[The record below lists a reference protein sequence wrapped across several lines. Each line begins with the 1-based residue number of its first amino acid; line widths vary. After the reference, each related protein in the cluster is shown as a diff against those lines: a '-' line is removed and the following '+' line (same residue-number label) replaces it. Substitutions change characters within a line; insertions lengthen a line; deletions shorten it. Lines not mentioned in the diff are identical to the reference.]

1 MSSNADITPLILD
14 VWAFF
19 DALSDL
25 KRAQEKVDTL
35 KTSDGQVHKVE
46 AVFDDGAGRKAGL
59 QKTEKGYKIVS
70 DCAGLTPVQKKKQ
83 DQSIQQIVQRYA
95 YKKVVAQLQKE
106 GYSVAEEQKQG
117 DGSIKVVA
125 RKWSA

>member
-1 MSSNADITPLILD
+1 MSSRADITPLILD

-25 KRAQEKVDTL
+25 KRAQTKVDSFT
-35 KTSDGQVHKVE
+35 TSDGHTHKVE
-46 AVFDDGAGRKAGL
+46 AVFEDGAGRKAGL
-59 QKTEKGYKIVS
+59 QKTDKGYKIVA
-70 DCAGLTPVQKKKQ
+70 DCAGLSPAQQKKQ
-83 DQSIQQIVQRYA
+83 QESIQQIVQRYA